1 MTTDDA
7 LLGAITDLRG
17 DMGRRFE
24 GVTAQIDA
32 VDCKVDLIDGRIG
45 KLETTHMVDV
55 AVAATKAAMLAS
67 QREDDMQRQN
77 VAESHALTSIQR
89 KGLWVAALGA
99 IVASTAGVVD
109 TAAHL
114 MGAWR

>member
-1 MTTDDA
+1 MTTDNA

-24 GVTAQIDA
+24 GVAAQIDA
-32 VDCKVDLIDGRIG
+32 VDCKVDLIDGRIR
-45 KLETTHMVDV
+45 KIETDEVVSV

-67 QREDDMQRQN
+67 QRKDDMERQDA
-77 VAESHALTSIQR
+77 AESRTLTSIQR

-109 TAAHL
+109 MAAHL